1 MKQIKYLSFIPFLAL
16 LCLMTGCEND
26 KDVYYPYV
34 NVPLTTHN
42 PVLVEGEVL
51 HIGIGLDGVNYRVES
66 DNEDVDVYK
75 RQTITFLG
83 SLFASTIGSSFSM
96 IRMKS
101 SSWLILILPNHS

>member
-42 PVLVEGEVL
+42 PVLVEEKSCISVL
-51 HIGIGLDGVNYRVES
+51 VWTV
-66 DNEDVDVYK
+66 
-75 RQTITFLG
+75 
-83 SLFASTIGSSFSM
+83 
-96 IRMKS
+96 
-101 SSWLILILPNHS
+101 

>member
-42 PVLVEGEVL
+42 PVLV
-51 HIGIGLDGVNYRVES
+51 DGRCELS
-66 DNEDVDVYK
+66 CRE
-75 RQTITFLG
+75 
-83 SLFASTIGSSFSM
+83 
-96 IRMKS
+96 
-101 SSWLILILPNHS
+101 

>member
-1 MKQIKYLSFIPFLAL
+1 MKLIKYLSFIPFLAL

-66 DNEDVDVYK
+66 DNEDVVTAEVVGK
-75 RQTITFLG
+75 IGR
-83 SLFASTIGSSFSM
+83 ASC
-96 IRMKS
+96 RERV
-101 SSWLILILPNHS
+101 